1 MNSTPRADSKDVND
15 DKIAR
20 WGRSRNEG
28 YRKFRHGFIQPAPLF
43 FTQDHH
49 PLPLG
54 DIYRGRS
61 AFLVC
66 SGPSLAKLAEER
78 APAAGMTPREWF
90 QRGPLAQPGVLK
102 MGLNNSV
109 KTVRPNLHVSVDSPA
124 HWIRSL
130 WLDPLITKFVPICLA
145 SKYVFNS
152 DEWKFMEV
160 RVGDCPNVVYYKRN
174 EHFQAKQFLWE
185 DCFNWGMHSEKG
197 GGRSVMLPAIRILY
211 TLGIRKVYLLGCD
224 FNMSATS
231 HYHFEQDR
239 NKGSING
246 NTSTYK
252 KLDGWFKELRPLFEK
267 EDFHVYNCNPQSGL
281 KAFDF
286 VSFDDALTEL
296 QAHMDFVD
304 YAQERTKG
312 LYDTKDEDKRN
323 GVGK

>member
-1 MNSTPRADSKDVND
+1 MQQTPRADSKDVND

-28 YRKFRHGFIQPAPLF
+28 YRKFRHGFIQPAPLL

-61 AFLVC
+61 AFLIC
-66 SGPSLAKLAEER
+66 GGPSFGALDHSHLK
-78 APAAGMTPREWF
+78 APGILT
-90 QRGPLAQPGVLK
+90 

-109 KTVRPNLHVSVDSPA
+109 RTFRPNLHCSVDSPD
-124 HWIRSL
+124 HWVRSL
-130 WLDPLITKFVPICLA
+130 WLDPTITKFTPICLA
-145 SKYVFNS
+145 GKYVFNS
-152 DEWKFMEV
+152 DTWQFMDI

-185 DCFNWGMHSEKG
+185 DCINWGNHSERG
-197 GGRSVMLPAIRILY
+197 GGRSVMLAAVRILFI
-211 TLGIRKVYLLGCD
+211 LGVRKVYLLGAD
-224 FNMSATS
+224 FNMTADRG
-231 HYHFEQDR
+231 YHFEQAR
-239 NKGSING
+239 AKGAVNG
-246 NTSTYK
+246 NMSTYK
-252 KLDGWFKELRPLFEK
+252 KLDGWFRELRPLFEK
-267 EDFHVYNCNPQSGL
+267 ENFNLYNCNPESGL

-286 VSFDDALTEL
+286 VSYKDALEEC

-304 YAQERTKG
+304 VSKERTKG
-312 LYDTKDEDKRN
+312 LYDTKTEEKRK